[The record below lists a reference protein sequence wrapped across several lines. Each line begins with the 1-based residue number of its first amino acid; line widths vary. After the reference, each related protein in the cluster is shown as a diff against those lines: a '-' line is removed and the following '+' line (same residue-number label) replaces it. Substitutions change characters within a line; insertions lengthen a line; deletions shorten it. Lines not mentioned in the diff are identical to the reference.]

1 MRFSTEFIDK
11 IISANNIVDVI
22 SQYTSLKPSGSG
34 FMGRCPF
41 PDHPEKTPSFS
52 VSELK
57 QVFHC
62 FGCQKKGNI
71 FSFLQFYNGMSFV
84 EAVEFLADRSN
95 IELPTD
101 SGQIGSVAQKEKKDK
116 KKQVVQVLKAAEDY
130 FHQYL
135 KNCMP
140 SHPAQKFLV
149 DRNLNPD
156 LVREFKIGYAG
167 EEWEGL
173 LKFLEKKDFSKTLLE
188 DARLIKKRSQS
199 DGYFDLFR
207 HRVIFPIHSA
217 KGDVVGFG
225 GRILQDGQPKYLNS
239 PESLVFQKSK
249 TLYGLNV
256 TAKHINA
263 EDEVI
268 IVEGYLDF
276 LSLYGAGIKNV
287 VATMGTALTA
297 DHCQMLKRM
306 TKRVVVLFDGDQAG
320 VEASERALP
329 ILLAEGLRPRSVF
342 LKQAKDPDEFVQRF
356 GVEKLKELISN
367 AKDLFSMCLNNDLL
381 NYKSEATEK
390 VRIAEKIQNILSKLN
405 DEKLKDLYFEET
417 ANRLGVAK
425 TWISKSANANKN
437 FSSSSTRNLNSGPAS
452 VDFKS
457 QTKPI
462 EHLNSD
468 LIQLKGANKAELLLL
483 QLAIKNQ
490 ANLSTV
496 LKLNAMQF
504 KFHDGVRRALEKA
517 IDVCRQNPNSFDR
530 FVSQLAL
537 IVDEPNL
544 LFSLNKEDLV
554 EVELTDDQKEQ
565 QAVIETKML
574 EDGVKKIKELDLQK
588 QIEGLTQEI
597 KIKSDN
603 EKLSR
608 LIDLQK
614 QKLQLKNNL

>member
-11 IISANNIVDVI
+11 IISANNIVDLI
-22 SQYTSLKPSGSG
+22 SQYTSLKATGSG

-84 EAVEFLADRSN
+84 EAVEYLAERGN
-95 IELPTD
+95 IDLPLD
-101 SGQIGSVAQKEKKDK
+101 GSQDQSQHKEQKDK
-116 KKQVVQVLKAAEDY
+116 KRQLFQALKSAEDY

-140 SHPAQKFLV
+140 SHPAQQFIA
-149 DRNLNPD
+149 DRKLNAD

-173 LKFLEKKDFSKTLLE
+173 LKFLEKKDFNKTLLE
-188 DARLIKKRSQS
+188 EAKLIKKRAQAE
-199 DGYFDLFR
+199 GYFDLFR

-256 TAKHINA
+256 TAKYINA

-276 LSLYGAGIKNV
+276 LSLYGAGVKNV
-287 VATMGTALTA
+287 VATMGTALTI

-320 VEASERALP
+320 LEASERALP
-329 ILLAEGLRPRSVF
+329 ILLAEGLRPRAVF
-342 LKQAKDPDEFVQRF
+342 LKQAKDPDEYVHKF
-356 GVEKLKELISN
+356 GVEKLKDLLSN
-367 AKDLFSMCLNNDLL
+367 AKDLFSMCLNNELL

-390 VRIAEKIQNILSKLN
+390 VRIAEKVQSILSKLA
-405 DEKLKDLYFEET
+405 DEKLKDLYFEESAT
-417 ANRLGVAK
+417 RLGVSK
-425 TWISKSANANKN
+425 SWISKATGSNKTASLTQMKSN
-437 FSSSSTRNLNSGPAS
+437 VSSSHSRLDLSNQTR
-452 VDFKS
+452 
-457 QTKPI
+457 PI
-462 EHLNSD
+462 EHLSSD

-490 ANLSTV
+490 ANLSTI
-496 LKLNAMQF
+496 LQLNALQF
-504 KFHDGVRRALEKA
+504 KFHDGVRKALEKA
-517 IDVCRQNPNSFDR
+517 IDVCRQNPAMFDR

-537 IVDEPNL
+537 VVDEPNL
-544 LFSLNKEDLV
+544 LFSLNKEELT
-554 EVELTDDQKEQ
+554 EVELNEQQKEQ
-565 QAVIETKML
+565 QAIIETKML

-588 QIEGLTQEI
+588 QIDGLTREI

-608 LIDLQK
+608 LMDLQK